1 MARMHARKRGKASS
15 TRAYRDEAPEWM
27 AIDKVEIEKK
37 VEELRRQGLS
47 TAMIGTIL
55 RDQYGVPGVKEVL
68 GKKMVSIVED
78 LNLQP
83 KYPEDLS
90 NLVRKAMNLR
100 KHLEENKKDLHGKRG
115 LQLIESKIR
124 RLVKYYK
131 KKGVFPSDWK
141 YDPKTAGLLL

>member
-15 TRAYRDEAPEWM
+15 TRAYRDQAPEWM
-27 AIDKVEIEKK
+27 AIEKKEIAKK
-37 VEELRRQGLS
+37 VEELKRQGLS

-55 RDQYGVPGVKEVL
+55 RDQYSVTGVKEVL
-68 GKKMVSIVED
+68 GKKLSAVVEE

-83 KYPEDLS
+83 KYPEDLT
-90 NLVRKAMNLR
+90 NLVRKAMHLR
-100 KHLEENKKDLHGKRG
+100 KHLEENKKDLHSKRG
-115 LQLIESKIR
+115 LQLIEAKIR

-131 KKGVFPSDWK
+131 KKGKFPIDGK

>member
-1 MARMHARKRGKASS
+1 MHARKRGKASS
-15 TRAYRDEAPEWM
+15 TRAYRDQAPEWM
-27 AIDKVEIEKK
+27 AIDKKEIAKK

-47 TAMIGTIL
+47 SAMIGTIL
-55 RDQYGVPGVKEVL
+55 RDQYGVTGVKEVL
-68 GKKMVSIVED
+68 GKKLSDIVEE

-83 KYPEDLS
+83 KYPEDLTD
-90 NLVRKAMNLR
+90 LVRKAMNLR
-100 KHLEENKKDLHGKRG
+100 KHLEENKKDLHSKRG

-131 KKGVFPSDWK
+131 KKGVFPTSWK

>member
-15 TRAYRDEAPEWM
+15 TRAYRDQAPEWM
-27 AIDKVEIEKK
+27 TIDKKEITRK

-47 TAMIGTIL
+47 SAMIGTIL
-55 RDQYGVPGVKEVL
+55 RDQYGVTSVKEVL
-68 GKKMVSIVED
+68 GKKLSDIVEE

-83 KYPEDLS
+83 KYPEDLTD
-90 NLVRKAMNLR
+90 LVRKAMSLR
-100 KHLEENKKDLHGKRG
+100 KHLEENKKDLHSKRG

-131 KKGVFPSDWK
+131 KKDVFPLKWK

>member
-15 TRAYRDEAPEWM
+15 TRAYRGQAPEWM
-27 AIDKVEIEKK
+27 AIDKKEIAKK
-37 VEELRRQGLS
+37 VEELKRQGLS

-55 RDQYGVPGVKEVL
+55 RDQYGVTGVKEVL
-68 GKKMVSIVED
+68 GKKLSIVVEE

-83 KYPEDLS
+83 KYPEDLT
-90 NLVRKAMNLR
+90 NLVRKAMSLR
-100 KHLEENKKDLHGKRG
+100 KHLEENKKDLHSKRG

-131 KKGVFPSDWK
+131 KKGIFPTNWK

>member
-15 TRAYRDEAPEWM
+15 TRAYRDQAPEWM
-27 AIDKVEIEKK
+27 AIEKKEIAKK
-37 VEELRRQGLS
+37 VEELKRQGLS

-55 RDQYGVPGVKEVL
+55 RDQYSVTGVKEVL
-68 GKKMVSIVED
+68 GKKLSLVVEE

-83 KYPEDLS
+83 KYPEDLT
-90 NLVRKAMNLR
+90 NLVRKAMHLR
-100 KHLEENKKDLHGKRG
+100 QHLEENKKDLHSKRG
-115 LQLIESKIR
+115 LQLIEAKIR

-131 KKGVFPSDWK
+131 KKGKFPIDGK

>member
-15 TRAYRDEAPEWM
+15 TRAYRDQAPEWM
-27 AIDKVEIEKK
+27 AIDKKEISKK
-37 VEELRRQGLS
+37 VEEFRRQGLS

-55 RDQYGVPGVKEVL
+55 RDQYGVTGVKEVL
-68 GKKMVSIVED
+68 GKKLSAVVEE

-83 KYPEDLS
+83 KYPEDLT
-90 NLVRKAMNLR
+90 NLVRKAMSLR

-131 KKGVFPSDWK
+131 KKGIFPSDWK
-141 YDPKTAGLLL
+141 YVPKTAGLLL

>member
-1 MARMHARKRGKASS
+1 MHARKRGKASS
-15 TRAYRDEAPEWM
+15 TRAYRDQAPEWM
-27 AIDKVEIEKK
+27 AIDKKEISKK
-37 VEELRRQGLS
+37 VEEFRRQGLS

-55 RDQYGVPGVKEVL
+55 RDQYGVTGVKEVL
-68 GKKMVSIVED
+68 GKKLSAVVEE

-83 KYPEDLS
+83 KYPEDLT
-90 NLVRKAMNLR
+90 NLVRKAMSLR

-131 KKGVFPSDWK
+131 KKGIFPSDWK
-141 YDPKTAGLLL
+141 YVPKTAGLLL